1 MHHRGRGAAVRRLRV
16 QDSSHSRAVR
26 IASSS
31 APRHDPGVDTADP
44 QKTWYVFEERQAF
57 SRSVLWELQRQYFR
71 TRSLAAWQQEEVPQY
86 ITTNPTVANS
96 YAEIVFGFLRDDERL
111 HEAQDEPLHVCELG
125 AGSGRFA
132 FHFLC
137 RLRELC
143 EQHGLPLDRFR
154 YVLTDLAEAN
164 LAFFRGHPRFAPFF
178 EAGVLD
184 TAPFDVVSS
193 ADLALQGS
201 GRTIAAGTLARPLVV
216 FANYLFDSV
225 PQDLFHVHEGECE
238 QALVTLAVDEDPRG
252 LEPGELL
259 ARLDY
264 RLDYEPLDGPAYE
277 EASLQRILDDYR
289 RTVREAY
296 LSIPSAGLRCLQR
309 MKEWSSRGLLLVSVD
324 KGYHRMAADA
334 GASAGFLRHGSFSL
348 DVNYDA
354 IARFCANDDGIA
366 LLPALQPQS
375 VSVSAFLMVDR
386 AEEHVD
392 TQRAY
397 RRHVEEFGPDDFYT
411 LTRYLR
417 KNIGSMAL
425 EELLACVR
433 LAHHDATQFARYLP
447 RLLALAPDLDEDE
460 RAAVA
465 ATIDRVWARYF
476 PLGDASD
483 LAFDIGRLLYELD
496 DYRGAIRFF
505 EQSLAAYGEHA
516 GTLGNLAMCHRMLG
530 EHGEAEALLRQVA
543 EREPGDVAA
552 QAMPAAFRT
561 AVPLPPW

>member
-1 MHHRGRGAAVRRLRV
+1 MIAARNGTGA
-16 QDSSHSRAVR
+16 S
-26 IASSS
+26 
-31 APRHDPGVDTADP
+31 VDGANP

-57 SRSVLWELQRQYFR
+57 SRSTLWELQRHYFR

-96 YAEIVFGFLRDDERL
+96 YAEIVFAFLRDDERL
-111 HEAQDEPLHVCELG
+111 HGGAGAEPLHICELG

-137 RLRELC
+137 RLGELC
-143 EQHGLPLDRFR
+143 EQHGVPLARFR
-154 YVLTDLAEAN
+154 YVLTDLVESN
-164 LAFFRGHPRFAPFF
+164 LSFFRSHPRFARFF
-178 EAGVLD
+178 EAGVLE
-184 TAPFDVVSS
+184 TAMFDVVASS
-193 ADLALQGS
+193 TLSLQGS
-201 GRTIAAGTLARPLVV
+201 GRVMGVASLARPLVV

-225 PQDLFHVHEGECE
+225 PQDLFHLHDGECE

-264 RLDYEPLDGPAYE
+264 RLDYEALESAAYE
-277 EASLQRILDDYR
+277 EPWLQDVLDDYR

-296 LSIPSAGLRCLQR
+296 LSIPSAGLRCLHR
-309 MKEWSSRGLLLVSVD
+309 MKNWSSRGLLLVSVD
-324 KGYHRMAADA
+324 KGYHRMAGDA
-334 GASAGFLRHGSFSL
+334 GAGAGFQRHGSFSL
-348 DVNYDA
+348 DVNFDA
-354 IARFCANDDGIA
+354 IARFCTNDDGIA
-366 LLPALQPQS
+366 LLPSFHHQS
-375 VSVSAFLMVDR
+375 VSVSAFLMVDD
-386 AEEHVD
+386 AAGHVD

-417 KNIGSMAL
+417 KHIETMSL

-447 RLLALAPDLDEDE
+447 RLLALAPDLDADG

-465 ATIDRVWARYF
+465 GTIERVWARYF

-483 LAFDIGRLLYELD
+483 LAFDIARLLYEMD
-496 DYRGAIRFF
+496 DCRGAIRFF
-505 EQSLAAYGEHA
+505 QQSLAAYGEHA
-516 GTLGNLAMCHRMLG
+516 GTLCNMAMCHRMLG
-530 EHGEAEALLRQVA
+530 EHGEADALLRRVA
-543 EREPGDVAA
+543 EREPGNLDV
-552 QAMPAAFRT
+552 QALLRMGVRAPSR
-561 AVPLPPW
+561 